1 MKSIKQEILQ
11 NRIQMQNKKERS
23 RINEINEYKGKIKDV
38 HWYLYSI
45 ATRIFEKQ
53 SDYIKHLDEFLKSST
68 LEEPQKILEINW
80 IEDKKKVDCNEHFEN
95 IADINR
101 HMFYLG
107 TKDWMA
113 ECKPLMDLIAN
124 LNLKFE
130 DKAWKQYAETN
141 FENDWVVVTAR
152 ACRYS
157 DQFQDYYDHEIKYK
171 YTDKMKSKIINHY
184 QNEGL
189 NVFENEKG
197 VFVTL

>member
-1 MKSIKQEILQ
+1 MGSIKQEILK
-11 NRIQMQNKKERS
+11 NRIQMQNKKEEI
-23 RINEINEYKGKIKDV
+23 RIDEINEYKDKIKDV

-45 ATRIFEKQ
+45 ATEIFEKQ
-53 SDYIKHLDEFLKSST
+53 NDYIKHLDEILKSSA
-68 LEEPQKILEINW
+68 LEEPQKVLEIDW
-80 IEDKKKVDCNEHFEN
+80 IEDKKNVDCDEHFEN

-101 HMFYLG
+101 HMFYFG
-107 TKDWMA
+107 TKNWMA
-113 ECKPLMDLIAN
+113 ECKPLIDLITN

-189 NVFENEKG
+189 KVFENNDG
-197 VFVTL
+197 IYVTL